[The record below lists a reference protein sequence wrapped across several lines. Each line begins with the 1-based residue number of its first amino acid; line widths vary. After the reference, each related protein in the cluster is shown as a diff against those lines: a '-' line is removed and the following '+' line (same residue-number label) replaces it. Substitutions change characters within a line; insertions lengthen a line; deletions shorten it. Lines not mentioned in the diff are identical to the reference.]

1 MINTLIKIYNNR
13 VYTNFQNNIIPKNN
27 ESFICLSV
35 ILLDSNFVNSDKQYY
50 LQTFVAECKKVKKTT
65 NKIINRINEDLE
77 WSESNDDKC
86 QSLCLKLVFNFYML
100 YSISVCY
107 F

>member
-50 LQTFVAECKKVKKTT
+50 LETFFAECKKVKKTT

-77 WSESNDDKC
+77 WSESDDDKC
-86 QSLCLKLVFNFYML
+86 
-100 YSISVCY
+100 
-107 F
+107 